1 MARRTEA
8 LRRIC
13 REPGLVTVPACHDA
27 LSARL
32 VERAGFPVAFMS
44 GYGASAARLAL
55 PDAGLI
61 SYAELLDQGR
71 SICDAVSIPVIGDAD
86 TGFGSAANVRRT
98 VEGYAKAG
106 FAAVMIED
114 QTNPKRCGWAQGVA
128 VCDRQEAVARLKAAV
143 AARDAGA
150 DTLILGRT
158 DAATSMGFEEGLWRA
173 EAYQDLGCDIVYLE
187 GAETPRELEIFC
199 TRISRPKMFV
209 AAEGVP
215 GREPPSDRM
224 LEALGFKFVCWAL
237 SLLNVSVRAM
247 EEALAAFKAGGRPE
261 RIVPFEHLNEVA
273 GMTAYLEAERRS
285 AAE

>member
-1 MARRTEA
+1 MSRTET

-13 REPGLVTVPACHDA
+13 VEPGLVTVPACHDA

-32 VERAGFPVAFMS
+32 IERAGFPVSFMS
-44 GYGASAARLAL
+44 GFGASAARLAL

-71 SICDAVSIPVIGDAD
+71 SICEAVSIPVMGDAD
-86 TGFGSAANVRRT
+86 TGFGSVANVRRT

-114 QTNPKRCGWAQGVA
+114 QTNPKRCGWAEGAA
-128 VCDRQEAVARLKAAV
+128 VCDRREAVARLRAAV

-187 GAETPRELEIFC
+187 GAETERELETYC
-199 TRISRPKMFV
+199 KRIAKPKMFV
-209 AAEGVP
+209 TAEGVP
-215 GREPPSDRM
+215 GREPPSNQM
-224 LEALGFKFVCWAL
+224 LNGLGFKFVCWAV

-247 EEALAAFKAGGRPE
+247 EEALGAFRAGGRPE
-261 RIVPFEHLNEVA
+261 RIVPFAHLNDVA
-273 GMTAYLEAERRS
+273 GMTAYLEAERRH

>member
-1 MARRTEA
+1 MSRTEI

-13 REPGLVTVPACHDA
+13 AEPGLVSVPACHDA

-32 VERAGFPVAFMS
+32 VERAGFPVGFMS
-44 GYGASAARLAL
+44 GFGVSAARLGL

-61 SYAELLDQGR
+61 GYAELVDQGR
-71 SICDAVSIPVIGDAD
+71 AICDAVSIPMLGDGD
-86 TGFGSAANVRRT
+86 TGFGAAANVKRT

-114 QTNPKRCGWAQGVA
+114 QTNPKRCGWAEGVA
-128 VCDRQEAVARLKAAV
+128 VCDRAEAVARLRAAV

-150 DTLILGRT
+150 DILILGRT
-158 DAATSMGFEEGLWRA
+158 DAATSMGFAEGLWRA

-187 GAETPRELEIFC
+187 GAESERELETFC
-199 TRISRPKMFV
+199 KRIAKPKMFV

-215 GREPPSDRM
+215 GHEPPADR
-224 LEALGFKFVCWAL
+224 LLDELGFKFLCWAV

-247 EEALAAFKAGGRPE
+247 EDALAAFRSGGRPE
-261 RIVPFEHLNEVA
+261 RIVSFARLNEAV
-273 GMTAYLEAERRS
+273 GMAEYLEAERKL

>member
-1 MARRTEA
+1 MSRTDA

-13 REPGLVTVPACHDA
+13 AEPGLVTIPACHDA

-32 VERAGFPVAFMS
+32 VEQAGFPAGFMS
-44 GYGASAARLAL
+44 GFGVSAARLGM

-61 SYAELLDQGR
+61 SYGELVDQGR
-71 SICDAVSIPVIGDAD
+71 AICDAVSIPMLGDAD
-86 TGFGSAANVRRT
+86 TGFGNAANVRRT

-114 QTNPKRCGWAQGVA
+114 QTNPKRCGWAKGVA
-128 VCDRQEAVARLKAAV
+128 VCDREEAVARLRAAV

-150 DTLILGRT
+150 DILILGRT

-187 GAETPRELEIFC
+187 GAESARELEAFC
-199 TRISRPKMFV
+199 KRVAKPKMFV
-209 AAEGVP
+209 TAEGVP
-215 GREPPSDRM
+215 GHEPPANELLDQ
-224 LEALGFKFVCWAL
+224 LGFKFVCWAV

-247 EEALAAFKAGGRPE
+247 EDALQAFRAGGRPD
-261 RIVPFEHLNEVA
+261 RIVPFARLNEVV
-273 GMTAYLEAERRS
+273 GMSEYLESES
-285 AAE
+285 KLAAE